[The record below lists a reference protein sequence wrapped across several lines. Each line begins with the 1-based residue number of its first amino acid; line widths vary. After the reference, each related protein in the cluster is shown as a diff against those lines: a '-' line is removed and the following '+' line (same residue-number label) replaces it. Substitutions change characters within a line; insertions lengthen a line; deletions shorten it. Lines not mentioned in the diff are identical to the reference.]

1 VTQGPA
7 LEFPSLV
14 MAAEAKVWVD
24 LEEGR
29 TALKRALMPRPSLL
43 VFG

>member
-1 VTQGPA
+1 
-7 LEFPSLV
+7 
-14 MAAEAKVWVD
+14 VD